1 MKLRSMPKLR
11 VDGLLERVKG
21 RKSEKVKLMEEK
33 EFALFQ
39 SMSFLADG
47 LNQPP
52 LHTSHP
58 LRPFAQ
64 SLKNHLI
71 KYKTGTQL
79 EVKLF
84 EALDNMVQFLDLV
97 INFSEKEKLKHQ
109 ERFTR
114 NKFSEASDPKIL
126 KDIAPEFQYALR
138 IENLNLY
145 FRSLKKSADSL
156 GPKKLQL
163 INLLALIDATLLG
176 SGAERVSGYLS
187 CKLSSYH

>member
-1 MKLRSMPKLR
+1 
-11 VDGLLERVKG
+11 
-21 RKSEKVKLMEEK
+21 MEEK

-64 SLKNHLI
+64 SLKNHII